1 MVKRR
6 DFLKMGAAAAAAG
19 PVFTGEDA
27 LAHDTELTTLGGEG
41 YSHLSGT
48 ERDAIPTACAMC
60 ASRCAAI
67 GYVENGYVVKVE
79 GNPDSQRTMGVM
91 CAKGQAGINQ
101 VYDPDRILQPLRRVG
116 KRGEGK
122 WEKISWDDALGDL
135 TDSFTLKLTG
145 SVNGDCG

>member
-19 PVFTGEDA
+19 PVFTDVDA
-27 LAHDTELTTLGGEG
+27 QAHDTELTTLGGEG
-41 YSHLSGT
+41 YSHPSGT
-48 ERDAIPTACAMC
+48 ERDAVPTTCAMC

-122 WEKISWDDALGDL
+122 WEKISWESAAKASGKRYPG
-135 TDSFTLKLTG
+135 TTPSAT
-145 SVNGDCG
+145 